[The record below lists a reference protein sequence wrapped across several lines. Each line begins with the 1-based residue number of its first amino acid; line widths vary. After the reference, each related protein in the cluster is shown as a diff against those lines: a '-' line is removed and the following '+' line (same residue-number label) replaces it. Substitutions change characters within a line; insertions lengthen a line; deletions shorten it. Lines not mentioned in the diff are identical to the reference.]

1 MGGGRAG
8 TRAGDE
14 AGDRSGASPLPPSA
28 DGDEFAAIRRL
39 RAVFEA
45 AAGGGAPEGEVWIG
59 DDAAAVRA
67 GRGPLL
73 LATDLVVAGVHA
85 DLRWCS
91 PADAGFKAVMATVS
105 DIAAMGGRPRH
116 LLVSV
121 AAPPSVPLDAVVEGV
136 AEAARLVGAPVV
148 GGDLSAAPVLVVS
161 VAVTG
166 SLEAGPQPGGEAAPL
181 LRSGARP
188 GDTVLVTGALGASAA
203 GLARLRDRVLAGVS
217 TLDTLADDG
226 SEALAAAHRRPVAR
240 LDEGDAARQAGAR
253 AAVDVSDGL
262 LADVGHLAEASGVGV
277 ALSGIP
283 VAPGATLA
291 DALGGGEDY
300 ELVVATPEP
309 RQLEAVFAASGLRPP
324 VRIGVCTA
332 ESGVVRLDGELA
344 PAAGWRHSLG

>member
-1 MGGGRAG
+1 M
-8 TRAGDE
+8 
-14 AGDRSGASPLPPSA
+14 AGDRSGRGSPPATSS
-28 DGDEFAAIRRL
+28 GDEFATIGRL
-39 RAVFEA
+39 RGRFEE

-59 DDAAAVRA
+59 DDAASVRP
-67 GRGPLL
+67 GPGPVL

-121 AAPPSVPLDAVVEGV
+121 AAPASVSLDAVGEGV

-148 GGDLSAAPVLVVS
+148 GGDLSASPVLVVS
-161 VAVTG
+161 VAVSG
-166 SLEAGPQPGGEAAPL
+166 SLDPWRTGADGDDGPL

-188 GDTVLVTGALGASAA
+188 GDDVFVTGVLGASAA
-203 GLARLRDRVLAGVS
+203 GLAWLRAAAPSVAAPTTDEVVG
-217 TLDTLADDG
+217 
-226 SEALAAAHRRPVAR
+226 ALVAAHRRPVAR
-240 LDEGDAARQAGAR
+240 LEEGRIARAAGAR

-283 VAPGATLA
+283 VAPGATLE

-300 ELVVATPEP
+300 ELVVVTPEP
-309 RQLEAVFAASGLRPP
+309 ARLEAAFASAGLRPP
-324 VRIGVCTA
+324 VRIGSCTPEA
-332 ESGVVRLDGELA
+332 GVVRLDGEPA
-344 PAAGWRHSLG
+344 PPTGWRHVLG